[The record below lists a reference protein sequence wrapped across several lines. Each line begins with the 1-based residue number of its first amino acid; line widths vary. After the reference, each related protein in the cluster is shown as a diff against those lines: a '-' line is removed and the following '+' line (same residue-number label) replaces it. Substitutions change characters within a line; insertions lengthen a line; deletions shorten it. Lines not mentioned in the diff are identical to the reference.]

1 MRACVAVCVCS
12 VSRCFVYDHKR
23 QCLMV
28 PAAVLWCVHGAAV
41 CVVMRT
47 QHRAYRREQ
56 QCADAWVSLCVAVRC
71 CLLQC
76 VVCASS
82 MQQSPRRSGAVG
94 GGSRTAVV
102 AMMRRRLR
110 SSCGVVS

>member
-1 MRACVAVCVCS
+1 MCACVAVCLCT
-12 VSRCFVYDHKR
+12 VSRCFVYDRKR

-28 PAAVLWCVHGAAV
+28 PAAVLRCVHGAAV

-56 QCADAWVSLCVAVRC
+56 QCADAWVSLCEAVRC
-71 CLLQC
+71 CL
-76 VVCASS
+76 CASS